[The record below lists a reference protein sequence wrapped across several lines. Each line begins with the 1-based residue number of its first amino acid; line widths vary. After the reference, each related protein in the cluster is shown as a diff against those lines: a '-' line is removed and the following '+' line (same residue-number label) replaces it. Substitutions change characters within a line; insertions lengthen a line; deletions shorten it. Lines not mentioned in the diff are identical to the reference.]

1 MQCQLFI
8 IGWYRH
14 RYSSVS
20 AYVPDFID
28 PETEKDADAVFYNQ
42 TEGIGRFI
50 DIRIISSLCYRPI
63 STIGRALTII
73 VMINKQSVSFLS
85 FRGAWLSFTVCIFQL
100 NKLNKHT
107 DCSCCCLY
115 LHLFSFE
122 HCFGDRIFSIYHRN
136 VKKNIWVCIITLF
149 ILKISSQLVHL

>member
-14 RYSSVS
+14 RYLSVS

-28 PETEKDADAVFYNQ
+28 RETEKDADAVFYNQ

-50 DIRIISSLCYRPI
+50 DIRIVSI
-63 STIGRALTII
+63 STIGRAVTII

-149 ILKISSQLVHL
+149 IVKISSLLVHL